1 MTNCKTF
8 LYDNL
13 HFRFEWQTQCR
24 DLRVQYNCLDF
35 SNIHNLME
43 STELKDKA
51 MYRLNVLSQAE
62 SANQREAW

>member
-1 MTNCKTF
+1 
-8 LYDNL
+8 
-13 HFRFEWQTQCR
+13 
-24 DLRVQYNCLDF
+24 
-35 SNIHNLME
+35 ME